1 MCLHS
6 LPDSGKH
13 SNMSAS
19 GSFQDLQYAFTRH
32 IRDPEHEPAPV
43 DIEDRRMAIYR
54 RLLFKNIEGFLASSF
69 PVLRKVT
76 PDDRW
81 QALARD
87 YFHRH
92 QARTPLFPRMP
103 QEFLEYLEHERD
115 DPDDP
120 PWMFELAHYEWL
132 ETATAIDPREIEM
145 QGIDPQGDLL
155 AGWPVINPLAS
166 PVAYQWPV
174 HRISPQY
181 LPDEPPAQPTYLV
194 VYRNHDDKVSF
205 MELNPVSARLLQLIQ
220 TQSAHGRKLLQQIA
234 TELNHP
240 DPEVVIQGGSET
252 LTALRE
258 RSILLGTHCS

>member
-1 MCLHS
+1 
-6 LPDSGKH
+6 
-13 SNMSAS
+13 MSAPDN
-19 GSFQDLQYAFTRH
+19 FQSLQYAFTRH
-32 IRDPEHEPAPV
+32 IRDPEHEPAPD

-54 RLLFKNIEGFLASSF
+54 RLLFKNIEGFLANSF

-81 QALARD
+81 LAMARD

-115 DPDDP
+115 DADDP

-132 ETATAIDPREIEM
+132 ETATAIDPREIETR
-145 QGIDPQGDLL
+145 GINPDGDLL
-155 AGWPVINPLAS
+155 DERPAVNPLAS

-174 HRISPQY
+174 HMISPQH
-181 LPDEPPAQPTYLV
+181 LPEQPSEQPTYLV
-194 VYRNHDDKVSF
+194 VYRNIDDRVSF

-220 TQSAHGRKLLQQIA
+220 TETASGRELLQQIA
-234 TELNHP
+234 AELNHP
-240 DPEVVIQGGSET
+240 NPDVVVRGGAET

-258 RSILLGTHCS
+258 RGILLGTCRT